1 MIKYHLLSKL
11 ILSFILLPIAP
22 LHAAVSVLIWPIDP
36 VINDDENATAL
47 WLENKDSQPTY
58 MQIRVLSW
66 RQVNGLD
73 DYNAQTAIIASPPV
87 ANIQPG
93 KRQLIRLVKNA
104 QVPAGKELAYRI
116 LIDEIPRQEPNDKN
130 NPSSTQLG
138 PTFQM
143 RYSVPLFVYGNGM
156 QIAPEATQPTDIA
169 QPTLSY
175 ILNRQQGKQWL
186 TIRNQ
191 SEIHARISQVTLNGQ
206 TVNNGLLGY
215 VLARSQMSFPISLA
229 ARKGELAA
237 IINSNTK
244 PVTIPYQ

>member
-1 MIKYHLLSKL
+1 MMIYHLLSRL
-11 ILSFILLPIAP
+11 TLLFILLPCVP
-22 LHAAVSVLIWPIDP
+22 LYAAVSVLVWPIDP
-36 VINDDENATAL
+36 VINDNENATAL

-73 DYNAQTAIIASPPV
+73 DYNSQSAIIASPPV

-93 KRQLIRLVKNA
+93 KRQLIRLVKNT

-116 LIDEIPRQEPNDKN
+116 LIDEIPRQEPNKKN
-130 NPSSTQLG
+130 NPSLG
-138 PTFQM
+138 LRFQM
-143 RYSVPLFVYGNGM
+143 RYSVPLFVYGSGM
-156 QIAPEATQPTDIA
+156 RIAPEATQPTDIV
-169 QPTLSY
+169 QPVLSY

-186 TIRNQ
+186 TIRNK
-191 SEIHARISQVTLNGQ
+191 SEIHARISQVTLDGQ

-215 VLARSQMSFPISLA
+215 VLAGSQMSFPIDLT
-229 ARKGELAA
+229 ARKGELVA
-237 IINSNTK
+237 IINNNTK